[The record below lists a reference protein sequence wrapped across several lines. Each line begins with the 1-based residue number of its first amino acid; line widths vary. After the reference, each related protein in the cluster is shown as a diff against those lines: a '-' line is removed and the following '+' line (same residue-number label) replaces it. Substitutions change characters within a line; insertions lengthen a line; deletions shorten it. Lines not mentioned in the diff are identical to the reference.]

1 MRMIGS
7 SGWNGGRRATC
18 SALGFALASHSAEA
32 AMLENVQNL
41 LYRRPELY
49 ELVYPEPNNE
59 TACLCRRMFQ
69 RFLPGWP
76 ASILDV
82 GCGTGRD
89 LAGLAGECTD
99 CVGVDAIAE
108 MISYARAKHPDLTFH
123 VGDMRTVRLG
133 RSFGAILCMGSA
145 LMYALANAD
154 VDATLSTFAAH
165 AHGGTLLILDVNNA
179 AGYLGGGCFRSES
192 EMEVA
197 FPEFTAKA
205 RAKFTFDR
213 RRQRLIR
220 TRTWLIPGQAPVEHY
235 CEYRLL
241 FPEELH
247 NRLHAQGFEIVG
259 TSDNMELED
268 SDLSGPRTCVA
279 AICRA

>member
-1 MRMIGS
+1 
-7 SGWNGGRRATC
+7 
-18 SALGFALASHSAEA
+18 
-32 AMLENVQNL
+32 MLENVQNL

-49 ELVYPEPNNE
+49 ELVYPEPNSE
-59 TACLCRRMFQ
+59 TACMCRRLFQ
-69 RFLPGWP
+69 RFLPGFP

-89 LAGLAGECTD
+89 LAGLAGECTE

-108 MISYARAKHPDLTFH
+108 MISYARSKHPQLTFH

-133 RSFGAILCMGSA
+133 RSFDAILCMGSA

-165 AHGGTLLILDVNNA
+165 AHDGTLLILDVNNA
-179 AGYLGGGCFRSES
+179 AGYLGGGCFRPES

-205 RAKFTFDR
+205 RATFSFDR

-220 TRTWLIPGQAPVEHY
+220 TRTWFIPGQSPVEDY
-235 CEYRLL
+235 CEYRLF

-247 NRLHAQGFEIVG
+247 HRLHAQGFEIVG
-259 TSDNMELED
+259 TFDNMELQD
-268 SDLSGPRTCVA
+268 SDLSGPRLYVA
-279 AICRA
+279 AIYQA